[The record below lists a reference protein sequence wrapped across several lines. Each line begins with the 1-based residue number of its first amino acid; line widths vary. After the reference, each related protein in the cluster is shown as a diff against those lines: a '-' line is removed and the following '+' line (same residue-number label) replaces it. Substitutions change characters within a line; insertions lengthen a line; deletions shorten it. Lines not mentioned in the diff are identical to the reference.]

1 MATDRLEIFR
11 MMGVPPRGILIEA
24 VHVVLFGKTLVLD
37 CLYDPEEP
45 RHFKIRF
52 EDCTKINW
60 ELYDDLDERD
70 KALDVV
76 DIVFVQ
82 EQNSHWAEIVSEVV
96 IDVWYKSVYIEKD
109 W

>member
-1 MATDRLEIFR
+1 M
-11 MMGVPPRGILIEA
+11 ILTSLNIS
-24 VHVVLFGKTLVLD
+24 
-37 CLYDPEEP
+37 
-45 RHFKIRF
+45 KIRF

-60 ELYDDLDERD
+60 ELYDELDERD

-76 DIVFVQ
+76 DIVFKQ
-82 EQNSHWAEIVSEVV
+82 DQSSEWAEIVSEVV